1 MTIDSAR
8 SLVEPAGSLSGKTWW
23 RKPLI
28 WGTLLLL
35 LVALR
40 EFFLIGFLTFLICF
54 IVRSIVHRIVCR
66 YSPEGD
72 SRWLDLSLTL
82 AVLLGF
88 VTVLYGLG
96 RYFVPQLVRQGNAL
110 LAQVQDSSSEQVL
123 NTLLANTV
131 GAWKFERDYGG
142 PDDQRYQK
150 AQQEFQ
156 ESGRYGEGLY
166 QEFPKLTSR
175 LQAEFEANYEQA
187 RAHHLQFADPTG
199 TAAEVSLKQ
208 WFLVVKAPE
217 LFHDKSEYYLSR
229 WEAEYS
235 APDKAEEFARLKGLA
250 DFESRRDAQIRE
262 RIWEDIRADPVL
274 LSELNNQWTRVL
286 SLRAWENF
294 RNSPSY
300 KTEFKKFVDTKH
312 LEEPRNVP
320 VDYQYYE
327 KLAAVYPQGIRAFT
341 GVVRQHE
348 EEASGNAVHQQFDFE
363 SATRA
368 DLGRQWWA
376 TSHVADWVRDHAA
389 NDGPRVMEALLQ
401 RLDEWGGYLI
411 RIPVQIVT
419 ALLLA
424 FLILVEWHGLTT
436 GIAELRNTRVQ
447 PIIDEVAPGIVA
459 LGKLI
464 GRSFQGQVIISVVNA
479 ILVLFALWIIGV
491 EYKFVLTLLVFVSS
505 FIPVVGVVLSGI
517 PICAIAIL
525 QPEGSLLMALQVIL
539 AIVLIHFLEAMVL
552 APRIIG
558 KLGSLNPVVVVV
570 ILLVAEHFFGMWGL
584 LLGVPVAIYL
594 LRVVILRSSI
604 PGIYEPVCSEQAVVT
619 NDIETIE
626 PVGATT

>member
-1 MTIDSAR
+1 MASDSAR
-8 SLVEPAGSLSGKTWW
+8 SFVEPARSLLGKTWW

-35 LVALR
+35 LSAMR

-54 IVRSIVHRIVCR
+54 VVRSIVRRVVR
-66 YSPEGD
+66 RVSPEGD

-82 AVLLGF
+82 AVLLG
-88 VTVLYGLG
+88 VIMVLYGLG
-96 RYFVPQLVRQGNAL
+96 RYFVPQLVRQGNSL

-131 GAWKFERDYGG
+131 GAWKFEREYGG
-142 PDDQRYQK
+142 SDDERYQK

-156 ESGRYGEGLY
+156 DSGRYGEGLY

-187 RAHHLQFADPTG
+187 RAHHLRFADPTG
-199 TAAEVSLKQ
+199 TAAEASLKQ

-217 LFHDKSEYYLSR
+217 LFHDKSEYYLAR
-229 WEAEYS
+229 WEAEYT
-235 APDKAEEFARLKGLA
+235 APEKAEEFANLKKLT

-286 SLRAWENF
+286 SLRSWETF
-294 RNSPSY
+294 RNSPDY
-300 KTEFKKFVDTKH
+300 QAEFEKFFEAKH
-312 LEEPRNVP
+312 IEEPRNVP
-320 VDYQYYE
+320 VDFEYYE

-348 EEASGNAVHQQFDFE
+348 QESKGTAVHHQFDFE

-368 DLGRQWWA
+368 ELGRQWWA

-389 NDGPRVMEALLQ
+389 NDGPVVMESVLQ
-401 RLDEWGGYLI
+401 RLDQWAGHLI
-411 RIPVQIVT
+411 RIPVQVVT

-436 GIAELRNTRVQ
+436 GIASLRNSRVQ

-479 ILVLFALWIIGV
+479 ILVLFSLWVIGV

-517 PICAIAIL
+517 PICVIAIL

-539 AIVLIHFLEAMVL
+539 AIVLIHFFEAMVL

-584 LLGVPVAIYL
+584 LLGVPVSIYI

-604 PGIYEPVCSEQAVVT
+604 PGIYEPR
-619 NDIETIE
+619 IETAGIE
-626 PVGATT
+626 TAGIETAEPAGEPA